1 MSGIY
6 PYKVEPDN
14 EKILIGRFAYVK
26 LMAQS
31 LQNAISEPLT
41 ANDILIYPEPVMAD
55 VLGTDYLEGS
65 VEAAVGTTASNSITK
80 SFTSVLT
87 NTTKVS
93 GIVQVGVSVYLAL
106 AQVDATYAGSVV
118 VDGITVELLSYD
130 PVSGDSVSLGS
141 ETKTI
146 TKSISGVAAANVT
159 FSELF
164 TFKADSW
171 IFGKRNLL
179 VLKVTVNFS
188 ATTDASATTTT
199 IAKARINFTR
209 GSDETFVYL
218 PVV

>member
-1 MSGIY
+1 MSGNY
-6 PYKVEPDN
+6 PHKTEPDN
-14 EKILIGRFAYVK
+14 GKLLIGRFAYIK
-26 LMAQS
+26 LMAQN
-31 LQNAISEPLT
+31 LQNAISEPFST
-41 ANDILIYPEPVMAD
+41 NDVLIYPEPVMAD

-80 SFTSVLT
+80 SFTSIIT
-87 NTTKVS
+87 NTMKVS
-93 GIVQVGVSVYLAL
+93 GIVQVGVSVYLSL

-118 VDGITVELLSYD
+118 VNDITVELLSYD
-130 PVSGDSVSLGS
+130 PVSGNSVSLGS
-141 ETKTI
+141 KTKTI

-159 FSELF
+159 FSESF

-171 IFGKRNLL
+171 ILSKRRLL

-199 IAKARINFTR
+199 IAKARINFAR